1 MDDTPDSSRG
11 FVPRILPWG
20 VGAVAFL
27 VYLLTLCHTVNH
39 LSFDPVFRGA
49 GWLWD
54 LPYQT
59 PLLYLVGLP
68 FRFLSG
74 ANYIL
79 ALNGLTALFA
89 ASVLTQLARSVA
101 LLPHDRTRDQRS
113 RGHGDETILH
123 IRLAWVPPVFAA
135 ALAGLQLTFWEHAT
149 AFTGEMIDL
158 LLFSFCVRA
167 ILEYR
172 VDLDERWLTPM
183 AFVFGLGVA
192 NNWAMIG
199 FALPF
204 LIAVIWVRGL
214 SFFESAFLMRAA
226 GCLLAGLTLYLLMPI
241 VAVMEKRVGASFSQ
255 ALMTIL
261 DNQKTSLTSLP
272 RGRFL
277 LYALITIA
285 PLIMIGIRWAG
296 TKGSSVE
303 KFMTAAALHLLQ
315 FACLLGI
322 IILAFDLPEFTPRD
336 RTFGVPL
343 LTFHYLG
350 ALAAGYFLGF
360 GLLVYGQ
367 RPGRDHSHGR
377 GVLVALGPVA
387 GGLLLVGAAAVPVA
401 IAWRNI
407 PQVRDTGALAELSAI
422 IRKSLP
428 SDSSILV
435 ADNTLQLQI
444 VELARRLDPSLPE
457 QLLIHSGNAQRPD
470 YRQWLTAR
478 YGAAWPGLKD
488 WTEARE
494 NLAGRFLNQL
504 LAAAPQGKAWY
515 LHPSFGVFFEQL
527 QQRPHGLVVQLSG
540 FSSDQAVPAPL
551 SAEEIR
557 FNVAQWNEF
566 GRVFGQLGLT
576 NDLQRLIAARVMS
589 RSANYVGVELQRA
602 GQLEDADRLF
612 QMARLSRSDNISAI
626 VNGRVNQF
634 LRKKEPLP
642 ADAGHELSELSAP
655 ALQQQILAIFG
666 PVDEPAFLRA
676 WGTSCLS
683 TGEDLVRQALISFD
697 RARALAPDVPSSI
710 LSLAG
715 GWLAADY
722 PDRVLEIAR
731 ELRQRNS
738 RKALSPPEYA
748 ELVRLEAAAM
758 MKKGDAAGAEK
769 LLKEARSS
777 QPENIGVLDALSYLY
792 IRQNRLPE
800 ATDAV
805 SEWIQ
810 IKPDD
815 LAALLRRSLIQMR
828 QSQYL
833 QALDTLNLLIKAH
846 PNNATAIM
854 NRGISLLQLQRH
866 NEALQDYLYMEKNFP
881 KMHEIHYGLGE
892 IYTVKKNQALA
903 LESFARYL
911 ELAPKDTAEYTNVV
925 ERLAKLMGGSK

>member
-1 MDDTPDSSRG
+1 MDDTPDYSRG
-11 FVPRILPWG
+11 FVARILPYG
-20 VGAVAFL
+20 VGAVAFV

-39 LSFDPVFRGA
+39 LSLDPVFRGT

-54 LPYQT
+54 LAYQS
-59 PLLYLVGLP
+59 PLMYLVGLSLRP
-68 FRFLSG
+68 LSG
-74 ANYIL
+74 ASYLL

-89 ASVLTQLARSVA
+89 ALVLTQLARSVA

-113 RGHGDETILH
+113 RGHSDETILH
-123 IRLAWVPPVFAA
+123 IPMAWVPPVFAA

-172 VDLDERWLTPM
+172 VDLDDRWLSRM

-192 NNWAMIG
+192 DNWAMIG

-204 LIAVIWVRGL
+204 LVAVMWVRGL
-214 SFFESAFLMRAA
+214 SFFDSAFLMRAV
-226 GCLLAGLTLYLLMPI
+226 GCLLAGLALYLVMPSM
-241 VAVMEKRVGASFSQ
+241 AVVEGRVFVSFPQ

-261 DNQKTSLTSLP
+261 SNQKLSLTSLP

-285 PLIMIGIRWAG
+285 PLILIGIRWAG

-303 KFMTAAALHLLQ
+303 KFITTAALHLLQ

-322 IILAFDLPEFTPRD
+322 ILLAFDLPEFTPRG

-367 RPGRDHSHGR
+367 RPGRDYSRGR
-377 GVLVALGPVA
+377 GVLVVLRPVA
-387 GGLLLVGAAAVPVA
+387 AGLLLVVAALVPVA
-401 IAWRNI
+401 IAWRNL

-422 IRKSLP
+422 VQKSLP
-428 SDSSILV
+428 AHSSIVV
-435 ADNTLQLQI
+435 ADNTLQLQL
-444 VELARRLDPSLPE
+444 VELARRLNPGLPE

-478 YGAAWPGLKD
+478 YGAAWPGLRD

-494 NLAGRFLNQL
+494 NFAGRFLSQL
-504 LAAAPQGKAWY
+504 LVAAAQGKAWY

-527 QQRPHGLVVQLSG
+527 QQRPHGLVVQLSR
-540 FSSDQAVPAPL
+540 FNNDQAVPTPL
-551 SAEEIR
+551 TAEEIR

-566 GRVFGQLGLT
+566 GRIFGQPGLT
-576 NDLQRLIAARVMS
+576 NDLQRIIAARVMS

-602 GQLEDADRLF
+602 GQFEDAERLF
-612 QMARLSRSDNISAI
+612 QMARLSRPDNISAI
-626 VNGRVNQF
+626 VNSRVNQF

-642 ADAGHELSELSAP
+642 EDVGHELSDRSVP
-655 ALQQQILAIFG
+655 ALQQQILANFG

-676 WGTSCLS
+676 WGALCLS
-683 TGEDLVRQALISFD
+683 SQDDLVRQALISFD
-697 RARALAPDVPSSI
+697 RVRTLAPDAPSS
-710 LSLAG
+710 LLDLAA

-722 PDRVLEIAR
+722 PDRVVELAL
-731 ELRQRNS
+731 ELRQRNG
-738 RKALSPPEYA
+738 RQALSAPEYA

-758 MKKGDAAGAEK
+758 IKKGDAPGAEK

-777 QPENIGVLDALSYLY
+777 QPENSGVLDALSYLY
-792 IRQNRLPE
+792 IRQNRLQE
-800 ATDAV
+800 ANDAV
-805 SEWIQ
+805 SEWIHL
-810 IKPDD
+810 KPDD
-815 LAALLRRSLIQMR
+815 LAALLRRSLVQMR

-833 QALDTLNLLIKAH
+833 LALETLNLLVKAH

-854 NRGISLLQLQRH
+854 NRGISLLQLQRYD
-866 NEALQDYLYMEKNFP
+866 EALQDYLYMEKNFP
-881 KMHEIHYGLGE
+881 KMHQIHFGLGE
-892 IYTVKKNQALA
+892 IYTVKKNRASALD
-903 LESFARYL
+903 SFTRYL

-925 ERLAKLMGGSK
+925 ERLAQLKGGSK

>member
-11 FVPRILPWG
+11 FVPRILPLG
-20 VGAVAFL
+20 VGAVAFM

-39 LSFDPVFRGA
+39 ISLDPVFRGG

-54 LPYQT
+54 LSYQT

-74 ANYIL
+74 AGYL
-79 ALNGLTALFA
+79 MALNGLTALFA
-89 ASVLTQLARSVA
+89 SLVLAQLARSVA
-101 LLPHDRTRDQRS
+101 LMPHDRTRDQRS
-113 RGHGDETILH
+113 RGHNDETILH

-158 LLFSFCVRA
+158 LLFSYCVRA

-172 VDLDERWLTPM
+172 LDLDDRWLTRM

-199 FALPF
+199 FAFPF

-214 SFFESAFLMRAA
+214 SFFDSAFLMRAS
-226 GCLLAGLTLYLLMPI
+226 GCLFAGLALYFVMPT
-241 VAVMEKRVGASFSQ
+241 VAVIEQRVGASFSQ
-255 ALMTIL
+255 ALTTIL
-261 DNQKTSLTSLP
+261 GNQKASLTSLP

-285 PLIMIGIRWAG
+285 PLILIGIRWAG

-303 KFMTAAALHLLQ
+303 KVMTAAALHMLQ
-315 FACLLGI
+315 FGCLLGI
-322 IILAFDLPEFTPRD
+322 VTLAFDLPEFTPRG

-367 RPGRDHSHGR
+367 RPSRDLSRGR

-387 GGLLLVGAAAVPVA
+387 VGVLLVGAAAAPVA
-401 IAWRNI
+401 IAWRNL
-407 PQVRDTGALAELSAI
+407 PLVRDTGALAELARML
-422 IRKSLP
+422 RKSLP
-428 SDSSILV
+428 TQSSMVV
-435 ADNTLQLQI
+435 ADNTLQLQL
-444 VELARRLDPSLPE
+444 VELARRLDSTLPE

-470 YRQWLTAR
+470 YRRWLTAR
-478 YGAAWPGLKD
+478 YGAAWPRIQE

-494 NLAGRFLNQL
+494 NIAGRFLGQL
-504 LAAAPQGKAWY
+504 LGAAAENKAWY
-515 LHPSFGVFFEQL
+515 LHPSFGIFFEQL

-540 FSSDQAVPAPL
+540 FSSDQAVPVPL

-557 FNVAQWNEF
+557 FNVAEWNEF
-566 GRVFGQLGLT
+566 GRVFGHSGVT

-589 RSANYVGVELQRA
+589 RSANYVGVELQQA
-602 GQLEDADRLF
+602 GQLDDASRLF
-612 QMARLSRSDNISAI
+612 QMAQLSRPDNIAAI

-642 ADAGHELSELSAP
+642 ADVGHELSELSA
-655 ALQQQILAIFG
+655 AAFQQQILNIFG

-676 WGTSCLS
+676 WGNSCLS
-683 TGEDLVRQALISFD
+683 SGEDLVRQALIAFS
-697 RARALAPDVPSSI
+697 RVGTLAPEAPSSA
-710 LSLAG
+710 LSLAT
-715 GWLAADY
+715 GWLAANY
-722 PDRVLEIAR
+722 PDRVLEITR
-731 ELRQRNS
+731 KLHQRNS
-738 RKALSPPEYA
+738 RQPLSAPEYA
-748 ELVRLEAAAM
+748 ELVRLEASAM
-758 MKKGDAAGAEK
+758 IKKGDSPGAEK
-769 LLKEARSS
+769 LLKEARAS
-777 QPENIGVLDALSYLY
+777 QPENIGVLDSLSYLY
-792 IRQNRLPE
+792 IRQDRLQE

-805 SEWIQ
+805 SEWLQ
-810 IKPDD
+810 LKPDD

-828 QSQYL
+828 QAQYL
-833 QALDTLNLLIKAH
+833 QALDTLNVLVKAH
-846 PNNATAIM
+846 PDNATAIM

-866 NEALQDYLYMEKNFP
+866 DEALKDYQYMEKHFP
-881 KMHEIHYGLGE
+881 KMHEIHFGLGE
-892 IYTVKKNQALA
+892 IYTIKKNSALA
-903 LESFARYL
+903 LESFAKYL

-925 ERLAKLMGGSK
+925 QRIAKLKGGSN